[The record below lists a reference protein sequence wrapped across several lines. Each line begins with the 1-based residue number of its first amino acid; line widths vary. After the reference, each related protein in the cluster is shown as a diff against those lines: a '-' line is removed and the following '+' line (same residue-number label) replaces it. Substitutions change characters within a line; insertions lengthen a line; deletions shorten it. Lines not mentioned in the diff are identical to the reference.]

1 MKNKTA
7 NPLWQKIVSPEAVA
21 LMKLIHSFHRGI
33 LPAEIGKNMLEALK
47 PFINIVCSALILDGL
62 IAGESA
68 ASVMKIVCWMVSLNL
83 ITALLIALL
92 DWLRKS
98 YLDVWCISQKK
109 FSERALQLDYERL
122 EETETRD
129 MIRMHDETRNMYGGI
144 PGFCEDVGRTVKSFF
159 SIVYSFGLML
169 PFFFTRTVQGKGMVA
184 YLFTSPVSSVLVLT
198 VLTASIY
205 FSLIFFKK
213 KERKVKEYWEY
224 SLDFTRKFRYF
235 HFLISKYQN
244 GKDIRSYHMSD
255 LLYKGFQEVGR
266 GCSAF
271 LSRQAK
277 LEEIIGGNI
286 IIISQIAVPLFYI
299 LVGMKALFGAITVG
313 SILQY
318 VGALSSFYESFTSL
332 MTDLTEM
339 NICAN
344 YSKCEIDF
352 FSIENKKY
360 EGQLPVEKRDDNE
373 YELEFRDVSFAY
385 PGTEKKILD
394 HVSFKFK
401 VGSKLALVGKNG
413 AGKTTFIKL
422 LCRLYDPTEGQI
434 LLNGIDIKKYDYQEY
449 QSLFS
454 VVFQD
459 FKLFSFELGQ
469 NVAASVDYEEER
481 VWDSLD
487 KAGIGDRVRRMKEGL
502 QTVLYQAGDDGVE
515 ISGGEAQKIAIARA
529 LYKDTPVIILDEPTS
544 ALDPISEY
552 EIYSKF
558 DTLVSDKTAI
568 YISHRMSS
576 CRFCDNIAV
585 FDNGTVR
592 EMGSHE
598 SLMKKKGLYYKM
610 WESQAKYYSEK
621 QMEEFPSFA
630 G

>member
-1 MKNKTA
+1 
-7 NPLWQKIVSPEAVA
+7 
-21 LMKLIHSFHRGI
+21 
-33 LPAEIGKNMLEALK
+33 
-47 PFINIVCSALILDGL
+47 
-62 IAGESA
+62 
-68 ASVMKIVCWMVSLNL
+68 
-83 ITALLIALL
+83 
-92 DWLRKS
+92 
-98 YLDVWCISQKK
+98 
-109 FSERALQLDYERL
+109 
-122 EETETRD
+122 
-129 MIRMHDETRNMYGGI
+129 
-144 PGFCEDVGRTVKSFF
+144 
-159 SIVYSFGLML
+159 
-169 PFFFTRTVQGKGMVA
+169 MVA
-184 YLFTSPVSSVLVLT
+184 ILFTSPVSSVLVLA

-224 SLDFTRKFRYF
+224 SLDFTRKFRYY

-277 LEEIIGGNI
+277 LEERIGGNI

-434 LLNGIDIKKYDYQEY
+434 LLNGIDIKK
-449 QSLFS
+449 
-454 VVFQD
+454 V
-459 FKLFSFELGQ
+459 
-469 NVAASVDYEEER
+469 
-481 VWDSLD
+481 
-487 KAGIGDRVRRMKEGL
+487 
-502 QTVLYQAGDDGVE
+502 
-515 ISGGEAQKIAIARA
+515 
-529 LYKDTPVIILDEPTS
+529 
-544 ALDPISEY
+544 
-552 EIYSKF
+552 
-558 DTLVSDKTAI
+558 
-568 YISHRMSS
+568 
-576 CRFCDNIAV
+576 
-585 FDNGTVR
+585 
-592 EMGSHE
+592 
-598 SLMKKKGLYYKM
+598 
-610 WESQAKYYSEK
+610 
-621 QMEEFPSFA
+621 
-630 G
+630 